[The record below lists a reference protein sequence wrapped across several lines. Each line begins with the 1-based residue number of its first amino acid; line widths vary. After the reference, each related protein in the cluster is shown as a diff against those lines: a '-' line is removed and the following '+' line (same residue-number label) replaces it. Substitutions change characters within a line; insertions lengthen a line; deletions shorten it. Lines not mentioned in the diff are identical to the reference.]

1 MVARGVAVC
10 TGGAMDMPVTVLVC
24 MVMTLVVVVFLAAA
38 VAATGAVDVT
48 LFTTRVP
55 MIMFMIVAARMRL
68 RAARCSDLA
77 VRVLAGRRRRIGNGR
92 RIRIVRV
99 GAARGAAAGMTVS
112 WVVGTLGVGHDN
124 LLNG

>member
-1 MVARGVAVC
+1 
-10 TGGAMDMPVTVLVC
+10 MDMPVAVLVC
-24 MVMTLVVVVFLAAA
+24 MLRTVVVVMFLAAA

-55 MIMFMIVAARMRL
+55 VIMFKIVAARMRL
-68 RAARCSDLA
+68 RAARCSDLT
-77 VRVLAGRRRRIGNGR
+77 VRVLAGHRRRIGDGG

-99 GAARGAAAGMTVS
+99 GAARGGAAGMTVS